1 MIVWVR
7 LHFKPS
13 GLRCEMTVTPLEWVL
28 GHDMITMHKDSRE
41 LVWTWDNCQQYAH
54 ISWLPLESLTHL
66 VSPWPFVQW
75 EINIISPFPIGLTQ
89 KKFLLVVTDY
99 FIKWVKTETFTIIK
113 NKDVIR
119 FLWKNVIFHFGIPQ
133 VTISDNGPQFDSFN
147 YRKFCAELG
156 IKNLYSSPCYPQ
168 ANGQAKTMIK
178 SLLDTLK
185 KRLQRVDEPWV
196 EELPKVLWVYQTT
209 R

>member
-1 MIVWVR
+1 
-7 LHFKPS
+7 
-13 GLRCEMTVTPLEWVL
+13 MTVTPLEWVL

-41 LVWTWDNCQQYAH
+41 LVWTWDNCQRYAH

-66 VSPWPFVQW
+66 
-75 EINIISPFPIGLTQ
+75 
-89 KKFLLVVTDY
+89 
-99 FIKWVKTETFTIIK
+99 
-113 NKDVIR
+113 
-119 FLWKNVIFHFGIPQ
+119 

-196 EELPKVLWVYQTT
+196 EELPKVLWVYQNHAMTSNWEDSFLLSLWYGSCHPN
-209 R
+209 